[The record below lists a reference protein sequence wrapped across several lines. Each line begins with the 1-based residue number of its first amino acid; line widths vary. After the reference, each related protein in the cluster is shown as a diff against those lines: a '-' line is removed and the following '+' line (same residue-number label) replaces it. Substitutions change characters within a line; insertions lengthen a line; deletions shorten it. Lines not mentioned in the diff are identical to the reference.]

1 MSKLRICT
9 ISRSKSRLWICLCSM
24 KRGRL
29 MMIMRVILK
38 REWNIR
44 MESEPRRRGG
54 QGRRP
59 GGVTFSE
66 VWVLVENVDEV
77 EIFWNVCV

>member
-1 MSKLRICT
+1 
-9 ISRSKSRLWICLCSM
+9 
-24 KRGRL
+24 